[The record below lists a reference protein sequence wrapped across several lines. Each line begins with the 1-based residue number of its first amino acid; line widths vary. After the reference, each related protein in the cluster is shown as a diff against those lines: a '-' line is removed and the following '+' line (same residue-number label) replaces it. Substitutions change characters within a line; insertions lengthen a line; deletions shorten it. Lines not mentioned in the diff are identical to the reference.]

1 MAGKEKKTGVSAGDN
16 SIVIGGNVTGSNIVM
31 GNNNKVSNST
41 TTVNISVMFDQIH
54 QTLSSDQTI
63 PLADKNEVQ
72 ADLKEMQV
80 ELEKDEP
87 DESFLARRYRNI
99 KKMAPDIAAVALETL
114 KNPLGGVAELI
125 TRVAKKVSE
134 EAGAK

>member
-41 TTVNISVMFDQIH
+41 TTVKISVMFDEIQKK
-54 QTLSSDQTI
+54 LSSDQTI
-63 PLADKNEVQ
+63 PLADKEEVQ

-87 DESFLARRYRNI
+87 DESFLARRYRNL
-99 KKMAPDIAAVALETL
+99 KKMAPDIAAVAMETL
-114 KNPLGGVAELI
+114 KNPLGGVAEVI

>member
-1 MAGKEKKTGVSAGDN
+1 MAGKEKKSGVSAGDN

-41 TTVNISVMFDQIH
+41 TTVKISVMFDQIN
-54 QTLSSDQTI
+54 QTLSANQNI
-63 PLADKNEVQ
+63 QPEDKKEVQ
-72 ADLKEMQV
+72 ADLKEMQA

-87 DESFLARRYRNI
+87 DETFLARRYRNL

>member
-41 TTVNISVMFDQIH
+41 TTVKISVMFDEIQKK
-54 QTLSSDQTI
+54 LSSDQTI
-63 PLADKNEVQ
+63 PLTDKKEVQ

-87 DESFLARRYRNI
+87 DESFLARRYRNL
-99 KKMAPDIAAVALETL
+99 KNMAPDIAAVAMETL
-114 KNPLGGVAELI
+114 KNPLGGVAEII

>member
-41 TTVNISVMFDQIH
+41 TTVKISVMFDEIQKK
-54 QTLSSDQTI
+54 LSSDQTI
-63 PLADKNEVQ
+63 PLADKEEVQ

-87 DESFLARRYRNI
+87 DESFLARRYRNL
-99 KKMAPDIAAVALETL
+99 KKMAPDIAAVAMETL
-114 KNPLGGVAELI
+114 KNPLGGVAEII

>member
-1 MAGKEKKTGVSAGDN
+1 MTGKEKKTGISAGDN

-31 GNNNKVSNST
+31 GNNNRVSNST
-41 TTVNISVMFDQIH
+41 TTVNISVMFDEIQ
-54 QTLSSDQTI
+54 QKLSANQTI
-63 PLADKNEVQ
+63 PSEDKKEVE
-72 ADLKEMQV
+72 ADLKEMHI
-80 ELEKDEP
+80 ELAKEAP
-87 DESFLARRYRNI
+87 DETFLARRYRNI

-114 KNPLGGVAELI
+114 KNPLGGVAEII

>member
-41 TTVNISVMFDQIH
+41 TTVKISVMFDEIQKK
-54 QTLSSDQTI
+54 LSSDQTI
-63 PLADKNEVQ
+63 PLADKEEVQ

-87 DESFLARRYRNI
+87 DESFLARRYRNL
-99 KKMAPDIAAVALETL
+99 KKMAPDIAAVAMETL
-114 KNPLGGVAELI
+114 KNPLGGVAEII

-134 EAGAK
+134 EAVAK

>member
-41 TTVNISVMFDQIH
+41 TTVKISVMFDEIQKK
-54 QTLSSDQTI
+54 LSSDQTI
-63 PLADKNEVQ
+63 PLVDKKEVQ

-87 DESFLARRYRNI
+87 DESFLARRYRNL
-99 KKMAPDIAAVALETL
+99 KKMAPDIAAVAMETL
-114 KNPLGGVAELI
+114 KNPLGGVAEII

>member
-41 TTVNISVMFDQIH
+41 TTVKISVMFDEIQKK
-54 QTLSSDQTI
+54 LSSDQTI
-63 PLADKNEVQ
+63 PLADKKEVQ

-87 DESFLARRYRNI
+87 DESFLARRYRNLI
-99 KKMAPDIAAVALETL
+99 KMAPDIAAVAMETL
-114 KNPLGGVAELI
+114 KNPLGGVAEII

>member
-41 TTVNISVMFDQIH
+41 TTVKISVMFDEIQKK
-54 QTLSSDQTI
+54 LSSDQTI
-63 PLADKNEVQ
+63 LLADKKEVQ

-87 DESFLARRYRNI
+87 DESFLARRYRNL
-99 KKMAPDIAAVALETL
+99 KKMAPDIAAVAMETL
-114 KNPLGGVAELI
+114 KNPLGGVAEII

>member
-1 MAGKEKKTGVSAGDN
+1 MAGKEKKTGVCAGDN

-41 TTVNISVMFDQIH
+41 TTVKISVMFDEIQKK
-54 QTLSSDQTI
+54 LSSDQTI
-63 PLADKNEVQ
+63 PLADKEEVQ

-87 DESFLARRYRNI
+87 DESFLARRYRNL
-99 KKMAPDIAAVALETL
+99 KKMAPDIAAVAMETL
-114 KNPLGGVAELI
+114 KNPLGGVAEII

>member
-41 TTVNISVMFDQIH
+41 TTVSISVMFDEIH
-54 QTLSSDQTI
+54 QKLSANQTI
-63 PLADKNEVQ
+63 QPEDKKEVE
-72 ADLKEMQV
+72 ADLKEMKA
-80 ELEKDEP
+80 ELAKEEP

-134 EAGAK
+134 EVGAK

>member
-1 MAGKEKKTGVSAGDN
+1 MTGKEKKTGISAGDN

-41 TTVNISVMFDQIH
+41 TINISVMFDEIQ
-54 QTLSSDQTI
+54 QKLSANQAI
-63 PLADKNEVQ
+63 PSAEKKEVE

-80 ELEKDEP
+80 ELAKEAP
-87 DESFLARRYRNI
+87 DETFLSRRYRNI

-114 KNPLGGVAELI
+114 KNPLGGVAEII
-125 TRVAKKVSE
+125 TRVAKKVAE